1 MYGHY
6 ITIDSENRIIDGF
19 TTAQRQPGEGDI
31 YLHSGGPVFE
41 LFGKDP
47 GRLLYTQVEGV
58 KIWLYSYNNGRVRYR
73 TKAELAEDMPKI
85 APVPTA
91 EERLKSA
98 EEDIKTLGDTLLVM
112 LGVLD

>member
-1 MYGHY
+1 MYDQY

-19 TTAQRQPGEGDI
+19 TTAQRQPGDGDI

-41 LFGKDP
+41 LFGKDA
-47 GRLLYTQVEGV
+47 GRLLYTQVESV
-58 KIWLYSYNNGRVRYR
+58 KIWLYSYTDGRVRYR
-73 TKAELAEDMPKI
+73 TKAELVGDMPVI
-85 APVPTA
+85 EPVPTA
-91 EERLKSA
+91 DERLKSA